1 MSIILGFDV
10 SNSSCSVAISRGQD
24 ILAYEE
30 DLRPNMQAE
39 NLLLLIEKVLKD
51 TNYSYDDMDY
61 LAFTNGP
68 GSFTGI
74 RIGLACA
81 EGILVASKIKPVVIS
96 NFEML
101 YYRALIQ
108 VKYFDKALVLLNAYR
123 GQLYYQEFDFFGN
136 KGACGIVDIDKMSDL
151 LDSYANSNLVLA
163 GSGVSEIYEQ
173 IKLVLNFTILPR
185 FTRVKALHVCRYAD
199 EKIKKGDFSEVA
211 PLYIRPPDAKVKDG
225 F

>member
-1 MSIILGFDV
+1 MSLILGFDV

-30 DLRPNMQAE
+30 DLRANMQAE
-39 NLLLLIEKVLKD
+39 NLLLLIEKALKD
-51 TNYSYDDMDY
+51 TNYSYDNIEY

-81 EGILVASKIKPVVIS
+81 EGILMASKIKPVVIS

-101 YYRALIQ
+101 YYRALMQI
-108 VKYFDKALVLLNAYR
+108 KNFDRVLVLLNAFR
-123 GQLYYQEFDFFGN
+123 GQLYHQEFDFAGN
-136 KGACGIVDIDKMSDL
+136 KGACGIVDIDNIGEL
-151 LDSYANSNLVLA
+151 LVHYTNSNLVLA
-163 GSGVSEIYEQ
+163 GSGVTEIYEQ
-173 IKLVLNFTILPR
+173 IKSVSNITILPR

-199 EKIKKGDFSEVA
+199 EKIKKRDFGEVV
-211 PLYIRPPDAKVKDG
+211 PLYIRPPDAKVALK
-225 F
+225 